1 MKKLLFFLCS
11 FFLLQYINAQSV
23 GVGTSTPNAS
33 AQLEVASTTKGFLVP
48 RMTTAQRTAIAAPA
62 NGLMLYDT
70 NLSAFYFYNGSSWNA
85 VNSGGGGGSSWTA
98 SGNNIY
104 NSNTGNVGIGSI
116 VGLKEKLSVKGNLF
130 VTHINGNDLVNG
142 GNKAALNLHG
152 ANTGSGVVNFLKPDT
167 STGASIIYGNVL
179 SQFFLQNGS
188 NTYQLF
194 LRSNGNVGVGTSSP
208 IEKFDVNG
216 NIRSRNNILADNDIT
231 LTGNL
236 QAGNNVSASGN
247 VSGGNLSTSGN
258 LVTVGTSL
266 LNGDVTTNN
275 DININNAAAIVQF
288 KINAAKKAFFQLNG
302 DDLRFGTNSSNS
314 AGKVV
319 VRMDGD
325 DIVSFE
331 KSAAGAPLARFLLNG
346 TSKGSIGLNAGGDM
360 ILGTGAGSAMV
371 LTPTGGGSL
380 LLNPTNAGNVIL
392 SPSGGGDIFM
402 NTTSGG
408 NIYMNPNGQVAIGV
422 SVAAASGYKL
432 TVSGKVLCEELKVK
446 LRSSGWPDYVFGKDY
461 NLPSLMEVEKFIQQY
476 KHLPNIPTAA
486 EVEENGIEVGDMQK
500 RMMEKIEQLTLY
512 VIELKKEINAL
523 KKEK

>member
-1 MKKLLFFLCS
+1 MKKLFIIYLAAISCKEI
-11 FFLLQYINAQSV
+11 QAQSV
-23 GVGTSTPNAS
+23 GIGTNAPNAS
-33 AQLEVASTTKGFLVP
+33 AQLDITSTTKGMLIP
-48 RMTTAQRTAIAAPA
+48 RMTTAQRTAITAPA
-62 NGLMLYDT
+62 NGLMVYDT
-70 NLSAFYFYNGSSWNA
+70 NLTSFYFYNGNEWAA
-85 VNSGGGGGSSWTA
+85 VNSGGGGGNNWTV

-130 VTHINGNDLVNG
+130 VTHTNGNDLVNG
-142 GNKAALNLHG
+142 GNKAVVNLHG

-194 LRSNGNVGVGTSSP
+194 LRSNGNVGVGSNTP
-208 IEKFDVNG
+208 LEKLDVSG

-236 QAGNNVSASGN
+236 QAGNNVNASGN
-247 VSGGNLSTSGN
+247 VSGGNISTSGN
-258 LVTVGTSL
+258 LVTAGTSF

-275 DININNAAAIVQF
+275 DININNTAAIIQF

-325 DIVSFE
+325 DMVSFE

-346 TSKGSIGLNAGGDM
+346 TSKGTIGLTADGDM
-360 ILGTGAGSAMV
+360 ILRTNAGSGLA
-371 LTPTGGGSL
+371 LTPTGASV
-380 LLNPTNAGNVIL
+380 LLNPSGGNVIL
-392 SPSGGGDIFM
+392 SPSGGGDILM
-402 NTTSGG
+402 NTFSGG
-408 NIYMNPNGQVAIGV
+408 NINMNPNGQVAIGV
-422 SVAAASGYKL
+422 SVVAASGYKL

-446 LRSSGWPDYVFGKDY
+446 LRSTGWPDYVFGKNY

-500 RMMEKIEQLTLY
+500 RMMEKIEELTLN